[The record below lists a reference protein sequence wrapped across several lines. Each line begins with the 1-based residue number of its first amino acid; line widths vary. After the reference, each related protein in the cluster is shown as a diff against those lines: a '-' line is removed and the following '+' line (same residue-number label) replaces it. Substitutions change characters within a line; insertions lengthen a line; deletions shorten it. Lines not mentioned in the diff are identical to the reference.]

1 MRTRIERV
9 VVRKCE
15 DLQIDEEVATLRMR
29 YGYDDV
35 NAEGKGI
42 VPDAHLDSDEVP
54 IMTRGEIA
62 AEFDKQDAAIA
73 RLEGCVVA

>member
-1 MRTRIERV
+1 
-9 VVRKCE
+9 
-15 DLQIDEEVATLRMR
+15 MR

-35 NAEGKGI
+35 NAEGKVI